1 MLAIIYWYKVNNT
14 MNLFKQPKGAP
25 QLKLTNL
32 KSYKLLEF
40 YLPA

>member
-14 MNLFKQPKGAP
+14 MNLFKQLKGAP

-32 KSYKLLEF
+32 KNHKLLEF